1 MNTTYQLNRF
11 LANTFALWIVLT
23 AIISYQFPPFF
34 LWLTPLVPWFLGIS
48 AFSMGTTL
56 TQFDFKEVVKRS
68 EAIILG
74 VIAQYIIMPFLA
86 YSLVKVFHLPK
97 DLALGV
103 ILVGAC
109 PGGISSNI
117 ITFLAGGNAA
127 LSVAC
132 TTMSTLLAPILT
144 PVIFYLLANQWL
156 DVSGWDMFVSVMVVV
171 IIPMSIGFFIRNYLY
186 LAIAR
191 KLHFVPPISL
201 TTIILTVAAVTS
213 TSKNFIET
221 YGAIILLAVFLHN
234 VLGYL
239 LGYFLARCC
248 SLPEGDRRAI
258 AIEVGM
264 QNSNMGA
271 TLALTHISPL
281 AAVPSALFSV
291 VHNITGALL
300 ISIWSPKEKKKRELP
315 HFQHKIKLPGHRKHT
330 EKE

>member
-1 MNTTYQLNRF
+1 MNTPYQLNRF
-11 LANTFALWIVLT
+11 LAKTFAIWILLT
-23 AIISYQFPPFF
+23 AITSYQFPSLFQ
-34 LWLTPLVPWFLGIS
+34 WLTPMVPWFLGIS

-56 TQFDFKEVVKRS
+56 TQFDFKEVAMRS

-86 YSLVKVFHLPK
+86 YLLVKVFYLPK
-97 DLALGV
+97 ELALGV

-109 PGGISSNI
+109 PGGVSSNI

-156 DVSGWDMFVSVMVVV
+156 DVSGWDMFVSVMIVV
-171 IIPMSIGFFIRNYLY
+171 IIPMSIGFYIRNYLY
-186 LAIAR
+186 TAIAR
-191 KLHFVPPISL
+191 RLYLFPPISL
-201 TTIILTVAAVTS
+201 STIILTIAAVTS
-213 TSKNFIET
+213 TSRDFIEAH
-221 YGAIILLAVFLHN
+221 GAIILFVVFLHN

-264 QNSNMGA
+264 QNSNIGA

-291 VHNITGALL
+291 VHNITGAML
-300 ISIWSPKEKKKRELP
+300 ISVWSPKEQKEQPRY
-315 HFQHKIKLPGHRKHT
+315 QHKIGLPGHRKRT
-330 EKE
+330 EEE